1 MGGTGSSHLLLTSAS
16 SEGFQ
21 PADCR
26 VGNLSRLRE
35 DFLSSE
41 SLHDALE
48 VCHEPQG
55 FVGHSFV

>member
-1 MGGTGSSHLLLTSAS
+1 MGGTGSSRLLLTSAS

-21 PADCR
+21 LADCR

-41 SLHDALE
+41 FLHDALE